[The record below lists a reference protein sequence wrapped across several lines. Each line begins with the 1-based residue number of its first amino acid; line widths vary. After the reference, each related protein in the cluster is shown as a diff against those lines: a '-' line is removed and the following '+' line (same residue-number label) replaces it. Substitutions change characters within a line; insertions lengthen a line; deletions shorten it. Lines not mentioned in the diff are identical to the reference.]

1 MDVGNAVRTASY
13 TMLTVIWNHSESVV
27 VPLCVDVCPI
37 ICFRGV
43 KSLETCYFLWE
54 PGSEDM
60 VEGRRREQPLCN
72 WPESWCQGSAHV
84 HLTQQE
90 WGKSAGAE
98 QWKCWTQIW
107 VHSCHGPHCRP
118 TGHCMGL
125 REKYMLWWLSK
136 VEIEREEIGRLI
148 S

>member
-27 VPLCVDVCPI
+27 VPLCVNVCPI

-60 VEGRRREQPLCN
+60 VEGRRREQPLCTDLN
-72 WPESWCQGSAHV
+72 PDVKVQPMFIWHSKSEESLQEQSNESVEPKYECIAVMV
-84 HLTQQE
+84 HIVGQLGTA
-90 WGKSAGAE
+90 WGWEKSI
-98 QWKCWTQIW
+98 C
-107 VHSCHGPHCRP
+107 
-118 TGHCMGL
+118 
-125 REKYMLWWLSK
+125 YDN
-136 VEIEREEIGRLI
+136 
-148 S
+148 